1 MILKLNTEETLK
13 LFDYA
18 YKKCDYAG
26 VSIENEFVCLNFLTT
41 LVDILSNEETFTV
54 LWERRKE
61 AYYLYLE
68 QINNKK
74 KLLLSIND
82 DKALDVANKFNL
94 PHLQILFTKSEVITY
109 LEHYQ
114 YWRRGGEA
122 EMPDPKTLGY
132 VIDEAIRILKSLSN

>member
-18 YKKCDYAG
+18 YKKCDYAA
-26 VSIENEFVCLNFLTT
+26 VAIEDKFVCLNFLTT
-41 LVDILSNEETFTV
+41 LVDILSNEESFAV
-54 LWERRKE
+54 IWEKREE
-61 AYYLYLE
+61 AYYLCLE
-68 QINNKK
+68 QINTKK
-74 KLLLSIND
+74 TLLLSIKN

-109 LEHYQ
+109 LEYYQ

-132 VIDEAIRILKSLSN
+132 VIDEAIRILKSLPN